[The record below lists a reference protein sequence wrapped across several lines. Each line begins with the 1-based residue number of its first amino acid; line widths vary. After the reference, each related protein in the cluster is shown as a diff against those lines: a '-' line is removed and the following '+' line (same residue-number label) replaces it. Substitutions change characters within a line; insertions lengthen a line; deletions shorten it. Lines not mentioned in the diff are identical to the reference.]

1 MNDQSKNYYEVLEVS
16 TSASLDDIHSS
27 YLKAKNAYSGDSL
40 ALYSLLSKDEADKVL
55 ELIEEAYTI
64 LSDPIKRKQYNEARG
79 IECEQDVRLVGRQSI
94 DNSELEE
101 KITHEENRESD
112 LSDISMKRMIVK
124 NKYALEFEEN
134 SEMEKEIEQCE
145 EYTGDF
151 LRKIRNYKNVDIPRL
166 SEMTKISKTYLNY
179 IEDEEVDK
187 LPAPVYT
194 RGFIYQYAKCLKLN
208 PELVCSSYMTR
219 LKTLK
224 Q

>member
-16 TSASLDDIHSS
+16 TSGSLDDIHSA
-27 YLKAKNAYSGDSL
+27 YLKAKNAYAGDSL

-64 LSDPIKRKQYNEARG
+64 LSDPIKRQQYNEARG
-79 IECEQDVRLVGRQSI
+79 IASENDVRLIGRQSM
-94 DNSELEE
+94 DSSRLEE
-101 KITHEENRESD
+101 VSTEEKPEEPQ

-124 NKYALEFEEN
+124 NKYALEFEQDAEL
-134 SEMEKEIEQCE
+134 EKEIEQCE
-145 EYTGDF
+145 EYTGEF
-151 LRKIRNYKNVDIPRL
+151 LRKIRKYKNVDVPRL
-166 SEMTKISKTYLNY
+166 AEMTKISKTYLNY

-208 PELVCSSYMTR
+208 PELVCSSYMNR
-219 LKTLK
+219 LKSLK